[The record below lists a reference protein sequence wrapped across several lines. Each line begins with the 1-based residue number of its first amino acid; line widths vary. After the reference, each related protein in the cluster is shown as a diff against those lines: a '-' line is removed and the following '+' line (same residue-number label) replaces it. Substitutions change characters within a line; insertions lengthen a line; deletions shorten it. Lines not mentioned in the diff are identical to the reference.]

1 MNIVV
6 LDGHA
11 LNPGDLSWDTLAS
24 MGELAVYPRTETSM
38 VIPRCQDAE
47 IVLTNKVPF
56 TEETFALLPRLR
68 FIGVTATGYNIIDM
82 EAARRHQVI
91 VSNIPAYSTAS
102 VAQSVFAMLLTITNR
117 VEHYT
122 HQIIQEGRWTHSA
135 DFCYWDT
142 PLTEL
147 EGKRMGI
154 VGVGGIGSRVA
165 SMAQAFGM
173 DVVALSRRPQKD
185 LPLGVTKLEGDAFWS
200 SCHIISLHCPLTPAT
215 HHLISD
221 STLSLMRPGTIL
233 INTSRGAVVDE
244 QAVADALRSGLL
256 SAYAADVLST
266 EPPQPHNPLL
276 AAPNVF
282 LTPHIAWATREA
294 RMRLLHILEDNVRA
308 FIQGAPIHTV

>member
-1 MNIVV
+1 MKIVI

-11 LNPGDLSWDTLAS
+11 LNPGDLSWDTLGTLGS
-24 MGELAVYPRTETSM
+24 LTVYPRTAPHQ

-47 IVLTNKVPF
+47 IVLTNKVAF
-56 TEETFALLPRLR
+56 TADIFARLPCLR

-82 EAARRHQVI
+82 EAARRHQV
-91 VSNIPAYSTAS
+91 VVANIPAYSTAS

-122 HQIIQEGRWTHSA
+122 RQITQEGRWTQSP

-147 EGKRMGI
+147 EHKRLGI

-173 DVVALSRRPQKD
+173 EVVALSRRPQAQ
-185 LPLGVTKLEGDAFWS
+185 LPQGVTKVDGSCFWS
-200 SCHIISLHCPLTPAT
+200 GCHIITLHCPLTPDT
-215 HHLISD
+215 HHLVNA

-244 QAVADALRSGLL
+244 HAVAQALRSGLL
-256 SAYAADVLST
+256 SAYAADVLGT
-266 EPPQPHNPLL
+266 EPPQEGNPLL
-276 AAPNVF
+276 SSPNVF

-308 FIQGAPIHTV
+308 FIQGTPINTV

>member
-56 TEETFALLPRLR
+56 TEETFAQLPRLR

-122 HQIIQEGRWTHSA
+122 HQIIQEGSWTHSA

-142 PLTEL
+142 SLTEL

>member
-24 MGELAVYPRTETSM
+24 MGSLTVYPRTETSM

-56 TEETFALLPRLR
+56 TEETFAQLPRLR

-122 HQIIQEGRWTHSA
+122 HQITQEGSWTHSA

>member
-56 TEETFALLPRLR
+56 TEETFAQLPRLR

-122 HQIIQEGRWTHSA
+122 HQITQEGRWTHSA

-221 STLSLMRPGTIL
+221 STLSLMSPGTIL
-233 INTSRGAVVDE
+233 INTSRGTVVDE

-266 EPPQPHNPLL
+266 EPPQPQNPLL
-276 AAPNVF
+276 AVPNVF

>member
-56 TEETFALLPRLR
+56 TEETFAQLPRLR

-122 HQIIQEGRWTHSA
+122 HQITQEGRWTHSA

>member
-24 MGELAVYPRTETSM
+24 MGELAVYPRTEASM
-38 VIPRCQDAE
+38 VIPRCQDSE

-56 TEETFALLPRLR
+56 TEETFAKLPLLR

-102 VAQSVFAMLLTITNR
+102 VAQTVFAMLLTITNR

-122 HQIIQEGRWTHSA
+122 HQIIQEGSWTHSA

-173 DVVALSRRPQKD
+173 DVVL
-185 LPLGVTKLEGDAFWS
+185 
-200 SCHIISLHCPLTPAT
+200 
-215 HHLISD
+215 
-221 STLSLMRPGTIL
+221 
-233 INTSRGAVVDE
+233 
-244 QAVADALRSGLL
+244 
-256 SAYAADVLST
+256 
-266 EPPQPHNPLL
+266 
-276 AAPNVF
+276 
-282 LTPHIAWATREA
+282 
-294 RMRLLHILEDNVRA
+294 
-308 FIQGAPIHTV
+308 

>member
-56 TEETFALLPRLR
+56 TEETFAQLPRLR

-102 VAQSVFAMLLTITNR
+102 VAQTVFAMLLTITNR

-122 HQIIQEGRWTHSA
+122 HQIIQEGSWTHSA

-142 PLTEL
+142 SLTEL

>member
-47 IVLTNKVPF
+47 IVLTNQVPF
-56 TEETFALLPRLR
+56 TEETFAQLPRLR

-122 HQIIQEGRWTHSA
+122 HQIIQEGSWTHSA

>member
-24 MGELAVYPRTETSM
+24 MGKLAVYPRTETSM

-56 TEETFALLPRLR
+56 TEETFVQLPRLR

-82 EAARRHQVI
+82 EAARRHQII

-122 HQIIQEGRWTHSA
+122 HQIVQEGSWTHSA

-142 PLTEL
+142 SLTEL

-266 EPPQPHNPLL
+266 EPPQPQNPLL

>member
-11 LNPGDLSWDTLAS
+11 LNPGDLNWDTLAS
-24 MGELAVYPRTETSM
+24 MGSLTVYPRTETSM

-56 TEETFALLPRLR
+56 TEETFAQLPRLR

-122 HQIIQEGRWTHSA
+122 HQITQEGRWTHSA

-165 SMAQAFGM
+165 SMAQVFGM

-266 EPPQPHNPLL
+266 EPPQPQNPLL

-294 RMRLLHILEDNVRA
+294 RMRLLRILEDNVRA

>member
-24 MGELAVYPRTETSM
+24 MGKLSVYPRTETSM

-56 TEETFALLPRLR
+56 TEETFAQLPRLR

-122 HQIIQEGRWTHSA
+122 HQIIQEGSWTHSA

-266 EPPQPHNPLL
+266 EPPQPQNPLL

-294 RMRLLHILEDNVRA
+294 RMRLLRILEDNVRA

>member
-56 TEETFALLPRLR
+56 TEETFAQLPRLR

-266 EPPQPHNPLL
+266 EPPQPQNPLL

>member
-1 MNIVV
+1 MKIVI

-11 LNPGDLSWDTLAS
+11 LNPGDLSWESLGT
-24 MGELAVYPRTETSM
+24 MGSLTIYPRTEPQQIIT
-38 VIPRCQDAE
+38 RCQDAE

-56 TEETFALLPRLR
+56 TADTLAHLPKLK

-91 VSNIPAYSTAS
+91 VTNIPAYSTAS

-122 HQIIQEGRWTHSA
+122 QQITQEGRWTQSP

-147 EGKRMGI
+147 EHKRLGI

-165 SMAQAFGM
+165 SIAQAFGM
-173 DVVALSRRPQKD
+173 EVAALSRRPQTE
-185 LPLGVTKLEGDAFWS
+185 LPQGVTKLDDASFWS
-200 SCHIISLHCPLTPAT
+200 SCHVITLHCPLTPDT
-215 HHLISD
+215 YHLVNA

-233 INTSRGAVVDE
+233 INTSRGAVIDE
-244 QAVADALRSGLL
+244 QAVAHALHSGLL

-266 EPPQPHNPLL
+266 EPPQTGNPLL
-276 AAPNVF
+276 SSPNVY

-294 RMRLLHILEDNVRA
+294 RQRLLHILEDNVRA
-308 FIQGAPIHTV
+308 FIQGAPINTV

>member
-1 MNIVV
+1 M
-6 LDGHA
+6 
-11 LNPGDLSWDTLAS
+11 
-24 MGELAVYPRTETSM
+24 
-38 VIPRCQDAE
+38 
-47 IVLTNKVPF
+47 
-56 TEETFALLPRLR
+56 
-68 FIGVTATGYNIIDM
+68 
-82 EAARRHQVI
+82 
-91 VSNIPAYSTAS
+91 
-102 VAQSVFAMLLTITNR
+102 
-117 VEHYT
+117 EHYT
-122 HQIIQEGRWTHSA
+122 HQIVQEGSWTHSA

-185 LPLGVTKLEGDAFWS
+185 LPQGVTKLEGDAFWS

-221 STLSLMRPGTIL
+221 STLSLMRPDTIL

>member
-56 TEETFALLPRLR
+56 TEETFAQLPRLR

-102 VAQSVFAMLLTITNR
+102 VAQTVFAMLLTITNR

-122 HQIIQEGRWTHSA
+122 HQIIQEGSWTHSA

-142 PLTEL
+142 PLIEL

-185 LPLGVTKLEGDAFWS
+185 LPLGVTKLAGDAFWS

-244 QAVADALRSGLL
+244 QAVADALRSGHL

-266 EPPQPHNPLL
+266 EPPQPQNPLL

>member
-24 MGELAVYPRTETSM
+24 MGELAVYPRTETAM

-56 TEETFALLPRLR
+56 TEETFAQLPRLR

-102 VAQSVFAMLLTITNR
+102 VAQTVFAMLLTITNR

-122 HQIIQEGRWTHSA
+122 HQIIQEGSWTHSA

>member
-56 TEETFALLPRLR
+56 TEETFAQLPRLR

-122 HQIIQEGRWTHSA
+122 HQIIQEGSWTHSA

-185 LPLGVTKLEGDAFWS
+185 LPQGVTKLEGDAFWS

-266 EPPQPHNPLL
+266 EPPQPQNPLL

>member
-1 MNIVV
+1 MNIVL

-56 TEETFALLPRLR
+56 TEETFAQLPRLR

-122 HQIIQEGRWTHSA
+122 HQITQEGRWTHSA

-142 PLTEL
+142 SLTEL

-308 FIQGAPIHTV
+308 FIQGTPIHTV

>member
-1 MNIVV
+1 MQIVI

-11 LNPGDLSWDTLAS
+11 LNPGDLSWDTLGTLGS
-24 MGELAVYPRTETSM
+24 LTVYPRTAPHQ
-38 VIPRCQDAE
+38 VISRCQDAE

-56 TEETFALLPRLR
+56 TAEILAQLPRLR

-82 EAARRHQVI
+82 EAARKHQVV

-122 HQIIQEGRWTHSA
+122 RQITQEGRWTQSP

-142 PLTEL
+142 PLIEL
-147 EGKRMGI
+147 EHKRMGI

-173 DVVALSRRPQKD
+173 EVVALSRRPQAQ
-185 LPLGVTKLEGDAFWS
+185 LPQGVTKVDGPCFWS
-200 SCHIISLHCPLTPAT
+200 SCHVITLHCPLTHDT
-215 HHLISD
+215 YHMVNT

-233 INTSRGAVVDE
+233 INTSRGAIVDE
-244 QAVADALRSGLL
+244 QAVSQALRSGLL

-266 EPPQPHNPLL
+266 EPPQESNPLL
-276 AAPNVF
+276 SSPNVF

-294 RMRLLHILEDNVRA
+294 RMRLMRILEDNVRA
-308 FIQGAPIHTV
+308 FIQGTPINTV

>member
-1 MNIVV
+1 
-6 LDGHA
+6 
-11 LNPGDLSWDTLAS
+11 
-24 MGELAVYPRTETSM
+24 
-38 VIPRCQDAE
+38 
-47 IVLTNKVPF
+47 TNKVPF
-56 TEETFALLPRLR
+56 TEETFAQLPRLR
-68 FIGVTATGYNIIDM
+68 FIGVTATGYNIIDI

-122 HQIIQEGRWTHSA
+122 HQIIQEGSWTHSA